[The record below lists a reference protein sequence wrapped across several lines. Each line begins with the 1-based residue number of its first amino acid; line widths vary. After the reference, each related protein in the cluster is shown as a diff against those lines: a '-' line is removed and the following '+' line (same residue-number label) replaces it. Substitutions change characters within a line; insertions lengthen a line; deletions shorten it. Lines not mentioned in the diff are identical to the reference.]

1 MVLSGP
7 LLWRIGG
14 AERGREIESSVP
26 SNSSLGTLE
35 RAEEVAGDR
44 ALSAELIDIK
54 GRRCYA
60 ILGGIIIMALIVLF
74 DSKEIQ
80 IL

>member
-1 MVLSGP
+1 M
-7 LLWRIGG
+7 
-14 AERGREIESSVP
+14 P

-35 RAEEVAGDR
+35 RVEEVAGDR

-54 GRRCYA
+54 GRCCYT
-60 ILGGIIIMALIVLF
+60 ILGGIVMIALIVLF